1 MSVVVFDGLMLSRFV
16 EDGDAFGA
24 CVDKRF
30 TALDEDGDGVL
41 SRSELKR
48 GFEGVGMLAGLDAV
62 GEEAGGVYDNA
73 LFSDNFDAHG
83 NGGVDAKAFQAVMKE
98 VLLALARGIGESPVH
113 IATENDSLL
122 MEVVEHEAAIV
133 RR

>member
-16 EDGDAFGA
+16 EDGEDFNA

-30 TALDEDGDGVL
+30 AALDQDGDGVL
-41 SRSELKR
+41 SRSELKK
-48 GFEGVGMLAGLDAV
+48 GFEGVGMLAGSDAV
-62 GEEAGGVYDNA
+62 GDEAGDVYGNA
-73 LFSDNFDAHG
+73 LFLDKFDADG
-83 NGGVDAKAFQAVMKE
+83 NGGVDAAAFRAVMKE

-122 MEVVEHEAAIV
+122 MKVVEHEAAIV
-133 RR
+133 GG